1 MNQNHEI
8 PSEYN
13 EALEIDNK
21 IVKKHYPRTNNDQVL
36 EFVFERDPNLYLR
49 KNKILIKG
57 AIEVPDSFVPDTGF
71 VAKLFSMLTVE
82 VDSHA
87 ISSNRAKYELL
98 LRLIIVIFFRG
109 EYFLIDYLQ
118 KYGNF
123 NCNAISSMFQVE
135 GYHDIYNFDYDKLN
149 LHSKTIDN
157 RKQQGKLANDNR
169 IYDFIFI
176 PNNGFLNSNLPL
188 LNNCEVKLSFDRCPA
203 NTAFLG
209 SSTVIDE
216 IKNVIAIKDCYA
228 ITEYVSSDSLR
239 NHFAKIDSGPVRYKF
254 EECEVT
260 LKNIPLNET
269 QIRLDNIKGGN
280 NPLCLF
286 AGIIK
291 TSAINGDQALS
302 ATGFRVCGV
311 QRINITLNGNSVNGY
326 PLEISNESPVLPMR
340 LFNDVTNRYMNPLA
354 GDCVDIN
361 RFKSNWLY
369 AHSFEAEVT
378 SQGWIGMSLNLEDA
392 FVEPHTLIIWTVSK
406 SSIEIDK
413 FHQIEKLVL

>member
-1 MNQNHEI
+1 
-8 PSEYN
+8 
-13 EALEIDNK
+13 
-21 IVKKHYPRTNNDQVL
+21 
-36 EFVFERDPNLYLR
+36 
-49 KNKILIKG
+49 
-57 AIEVPDSFVPDTGF
+57 
-71 VAKLFSMLTVE
+71 
-82 VDSHA
+82 
-87 ISSNRAKYELL
+87 
-98 LRLIIVIFFRG
+98 
-109 EYFLIDYLQ
+109 
-118 KYGNF
+118 
-123 NCNAISSMFQVE
+123 MFQVE